1 MLLFKFGCLSANFVV
16 FWQLL
21 FWKALT
27 FAITFLYACLQTYYG
42 MAMSVRVSVRLS
54 VTVFRTFLLHALTY
68 WAEILYIAF
77 FLWTFDQVRVSSI
90 FVGVMPLVELRI
102 LEIHSFTHFSLTY
115 FDILSLNSH
124 MTSFDCTTDQVRV
137 LSIALIFVGVM
148 PLLELRILK
157 IHSFLHFSLTWFDIL
172 SWKFAYYFL
181 LLYYRSSSSV
191 VILHQFLWE

>member
-1 MLLFKFGCLSANFVV
+1 MLLFKFGYLSANFVV

-27 FAITFLYACLQTYYG
+27 FAITFLYARLQTYYG

-68 WAEILYIAF
+68 WAEILYVAF

-102 LEIHSFTHFSLTY
+102 LEIHSFTHFSLT
-115 FDILSLNSH
+115 N
-124 MTSFDCTTDQVRV
+124 
-137 LSIALIFVGVM
+137 
-148 PLLELRILK
+148 
-157 IHSFLHFSLTWFDIL
+157 FDIL
-172 SWKFAYYFL
+172 SWNFPYDFVW
-181 LLYYRSSSSV
+181 LYYRSSSSV
-191 VILHQFLWE
+191 VNCVNFCRSYAPFGN